1 MSRSRSSFFS
11 NSSGTNDQ
19 KHPLLSSEYDSQIEI
34 NLRDLSSPSASRATP
49 SPPPEFYRDMRSP
62 TSASARTLSPRP
74 ISESGSASKF
84 KGNGKAKGRRI
95 QFAAPPP
102 PIVGSVAGL
111 GNIGKIGRS
120 LDGSKSPHLRGSLVR
135 EGKGVGILKSMGSA
149 VGSSAQNDSLL
160 GLERRERALQAELQ
174 MLLDAQSEGLMQ
186 GFGGGGNREEHSGSS
201 TPTTR
206 SLQRDRDR
214 QGGRSTE
221 GAHMRTIPVRQPK
234 RKSVGL
240 RGSRKGL
247 LRNMGLLADV
257 KVEEGELLAEEIKR
271 REICIAKTKDWKIRI
286 DEVKREIGEF
296 ISADTMN
303 TSVSSSREERNQSP
317 HASKSEEDR
326 EIAEL
331 RTEERAVENE
341 IRETEDRL
349 LQMKARRSWL
359 GDRINERVNQRESRL
374 SSYRGALREVESEV
388 QEFLTRPPAM
398 VSIVMGNEE
407 GFMALP
413 PKRRTLEMA
422 EEWWS
427 KEINSLQARKLE
439 VQREKEALE
448 DGAKLWEESVMTVV
462 NFEDELRENMK
473 SGKVGDVEGLKMQI
487 RKMKTVI
494 GKLAEM
500 ERVAESKRWNL
511 LVVAVG
517 AELQAFK
524 QGEEIL
530 REALGG
536 MGGGVH
542 GDDYDYDHDI
552 DIGIEKAE
560 AKIDNDNRSID
571 TDLELRTTHSGDGES
586 TTDDDGLKELEAEFA
601 RQERRRG
608 GMLGEGRGGV
618 DKEGDADMGA
628 DADVDVEESDEEK
641 HLRELMVGHSRGDE
655 ENDTDHEG
663 F

>member
-1 MSRSRSSFFS
+1 MSRSRNSFFS

-19 KHPLLSSEYDSQIEI
+19 NHPLLSSVYDPH
-34 NLRDLSSPSASRATP
+34 NDVRLRDLSSPSASRATP

-111 GNIGKIGRS
+111 GNIGRS
-120 LDGSKSPHLRGSLVR
+120 LDGSGSSHLRGSVVR
-135 EGKGVGILKSMGSA
+135 EGRGVGILKSVGSA

-221 GAHMRTIPVRQPK
+221 GAHVRTIPVRQPK
-234 RKSVGL
+234 RKSIGL

-257 KVEEGELLAEEIKR
+257 KVEEDELLTEEIKR
-271 REICIAKTKDWKIRI
+271 REMCIAKTKDWKIRI

-296 ISADTMN
+296 VSADITN
-303 TSVSSSREERNQSP
+303 NRVSSPNEESHQSP

-359 GDRINERVNQRESRL
+359 ADRINERVNQRESRL

-398 VSIVMGNEE
+398 VSISMGSEE
-407 GFMALP
+407 GFMTLP

-439 VQREKEALE
+439 VQKEKEALE
-448 DGAKLWEESVMTVV
+448 DGAKLWEESVKTVV

-473 SGKVGDVEGLKMQI
+473 SSKVGDIEGFKMQI
-487 RKMKTVI
+487 VKMKKVI
-494 GKLAEM
+494 GKLAET
-500 ERVAESKRWNL
+500 ERIAESKGWNL

-517 AELQAFK
+517 AELQAFI

-530 REALGG
+530 RDALGSS
-536 MGGGVH
+536 GGGVL
-542 GDDYDYDHDI
+542 GDDLAIEKKMIEKDHD
-552 DIGIEKAE
+552 E
-560 AKIDNDNRSID
+560 RSID
-571 TDLELRTTHSGDGES
+571 TDMEVRTTHSGDGES
-586 TTDDDGLKELEAEFA
+586 ATDDDGLRELEAEFA
-601 RQERRRG
+601 RQERREG
-608 GMLGEGRGGV
+608 GMLGEGRIGGDGV
-618 DKEGDADMGA
+618 GGDGDGDA
-628 DADVDVEESDEEK
+628 DVEESDEEK

>member
-1 MSRSRSSFFS
+1 MSRSRNSFFS

-19 KHPLLSSEYDSQIEI
+19 NHPLLSSVYDPHNDV

-111 GNIGKIGRS
+111 ANIGRS
-120 LDGSKSPHLRGSLVR
+120 LDGSGSSRLRGSVVR
-135 EGKGVGILKSMGSA
+135 EGRGVGILKSVGSA

-186 GFGGGGNREEHSGSS
+186 GFGGGSNREEHSGSS

-206 SLQRDRDR
+206 SLQRERDR

-247 LRNMGLLADV
+247 LKNMGLLADV

-271 REICIAKTKDWKIRI
+271 RETCIAKMKDWKIRI

-296 ISADTMN
+296 VSADITN
-303 TSVSSSREERNQSP
+303 TRVSSPNEESHQSP

-359 GDRINERVNQRESRL
+359 ADRINERVNQRESRL
-374 SSYRGALREVESEV
+374 SSYRGALREVELEV

-398 VSIVMGNEE
+398 VSISMGNEE

-427 KEINSLQARKLE
+427 KEIKSLQARKLE
-439 VQREKEALE
+439 VQKEKEALE
-448 DGAKLWEESVMTVV
+448 DGAKLWEESVQIVV
-462 NFEDELRENMK
+462 DFEDALRENMK
-473 SGKVGDVEGLKMQI
+473 SGKVGDIEGLKMQI
-487 RKMKTVI
+487 VKMKKVV
-494 GKLAEM
+494 GKLAEL
-500 ERVAESKRWNL
+500 ERIAESKGWNL

-517 AELQAFK
+517 AELQAFI

-530 REALGG
+530 RGALGS
-536 MGGGVH
+536 MGGGDQ
-542 GDDYDYDHDI
+542 GDDLDYNRDI
-552 DIGIEKAE
+552 DIDTEKAGI
-560 AKIDNDNRSID
+560 KKDSDDRSID
-571 TDLELRTTHSGDGES
+571 TDSELRTTRSGDGES
-586 TTDDDGLKELEAEFA
+586 TNDDDGLKELEAEFA
-601 RQERRRG
+601 RQERRG
-608 GMLGEGRGGV
+608 EGMLGEGRVSV
-618 DKEGDADMGA
+618 DRGDGDA
-628 DADVDVEESDEEK
+628 DVEESDEEK
-641 HLRELMVGHSRGDE
+641 HLRELMVGHSREDE

>member
-1 MSRSRSSFFS
+1 MSRSRNSFFS

-19 KHPLLSSEYDSQIEI
+19 DHPLLSSVYDPH
-34 NLRDLSSPSASRATP
+34 NDVRLRDLSSPSASRATP

-74 ISESGSASKF
+74 ISESGSASKL

-111 GNIGKIGRS
+111 GNIGRS
-120 LDGSKSPHLRGSLVR
+120 LDGSGSSHLRGSVVR
-135 EGKGVGILKSMGSA
+135 EGRGVGILKSVGSA

-221 GAHMRTIPVRQPK
+221 GAHVRTIPVRQPK
-234 RKSVGL
+234 RKSIGL

-257 KVEEGELLAEEIKR
+257 KVEEDELLTEEIKR
-271 REICIAKTKDWKIRI
+271 REMCIAKTKDWKIRI

-296 ISADTMN
+296 VSADITN
-303 TSVSSSREERNQSP
+303 NRVSSPNEESHQSP

-359 GDRINERVNQRESRL
+359 ADRINERVNQRESRL

-388 QEFLTRPPAM
+388 QIFLTRPD
-398 VSIVMGNEE
+398 GY
-407 GFMALP
+407 
-413 PKRRTLEMA
+413 EMA

-439 VQREKEALE
+439 VQKEKEALE
-448 DGAKLWEESVMTVV
+448 DGAKLWEESVKTIV

-473 SGKVGDVEGLKMQI
+473 SSKVGDIEGFKMQI
-487 RKMKTVI
+487 DSGEQR
-494 GKLAEM
+494 L
-500 ERVAESKRWNL
+500 ES
-511 LVVAVG
+511 V
-517 AELQAFK
+517 
-524 QGEEIL
+524 
-530 REALGG
+530 
-536 MGGGVH
+536 GGGCGCGVAGFH
-542 GDDYDYDHDI
+542 TGRGDSERRVGEVRVGGVLGDDLAIEKKIMEKDHD
-552 DIGIEKAE
+552 E
-560 AKIDNDNRSID
+560 RSID
-571 TDLELRTTHSGDGES
+571 TDMEVRTTHSGDGES
-586 TTDDDGLKELEAEFA
+586 ATDDDGLRELEAEFA
-601 RQERRRG
+601 RQERREG
-608 GMLGEGRGGV
+608 GMLGEGRIGGI
-618 DKEGDADMGA
+618 EW
-628 DADVDVEESDEEK
+628 
-641 HLRELMVGHSRGDE
+641 
-655 ENDTDHEG
+655 
-663 F
+663 

>member
-1 MSRSRSSFFS
+1 MSRSRNSFFS

-19 KHPLLSSEYDSQIEI
+19 KHPLLSSVYDPHNDV

-49 SPPPEFYRDMRSP
+49 SPPPEFYRGMRSP
-62 TSASARTLSPRP
+62 TSASASARTLSPRP

-111 GNIGKIGRS
+111 GNIARS
-120 LDGSKSPHLRGSLVR
+120 LDGSGSSHMRGSVVR
-135 EGKGVGILKSMGSA
+135 EGRVGILKSVGSA

-186 GFGGGGNREEHSGSS
+186 GFGGGSNGEEHSGSS

-257 KVEEGELLAEEIKR
+257 KVEEGELLTEEIKR
-271 REICIAKTKDWKIRI
+271 REMCIAKTKDWKIRI

-296 ISADTMN
+296 VSADITN
-303 TSVSSSREERNQSP
+303 TRISSPNEESHQSP
-317 HASKSEEDR
+317 NASKSEEDR

-349 LQMKARRSWL
+349 LQMKARRTWL

-398 VSIVMGNEE
+398 VSICMGNEE

-439 VQREKEALE
+439 VQKEKDALE
-448 DGAKLWEESVMTVV
+448 DGAKLWEETVKLV
-462 NFEDELRENMK
+462 VAFEDELRENMK

-487 RKMKTVI
+487 VKMKKVS
-494 GKLAEM
+494 GKLYEL
-500 ERVAESKRWNL
+500 ERIARSKGWNL

-517 AELQAFK
+517 AELQAFI

-530 REALGG
+530 RGAFGSSVGG
-536 MGGGVH
+536 DRGH
-542 GDDYDYDHDI
+542 GEDDDYNRDVEI
-552 DIGIEKAE
+552 DVEKKE
-560 AKIDNDNRSID
+560 IKKDNDERSID
-571 TDLELRTTHSGDGES
+571 TDVELRTTHSRDEES
-586 TTDDDGLKELEAEFA
+586 MTDDDGLKELEAEFA
-601 RQERRRG
+601 RQERREG
-608 GMLGEGRGGV
+608 GMLGEGRVSVDREGGA
-618 DKEGDADMGA
+618 GDEDV
-628 DADVDVEESDEEK
+628 DVDVEESDEEK

>member
-1 MSRSRSSFFS
+1 MSRSRNSFFS

-19 KHPLLSSEYDSQIEI
+19 NHPLLSSVYDPH
-34 NLRDLSSPSASRATP
+34 NDVHLRDLSSPSASRATP
-49 SPPPEFYRDMRSP
+49 SPPPEFYRDLRSP

-84 KGNGKAKGRRI
+84 KGDGKAKGRRI

-111 GNIGKIGRS
+111 GNIGRS
-120 LDGSKSPHLRGSLVR
+120 LDGSGSSHLRGSVVR
-135 EGKGVGILKSMGSA
+135 EGRGVGILKSVGSA

-214 QGGRSTE
+214 QGGRSTK

-257 KVEEGELLAEEIKR
+257 KVEEGELLTEEIKR
-271 REICIAKTKDWKIRI
+271 REMCIAKTKDWKIRI

-296 ISADTMN
+296 VSADITN
-303 TSVSSSREERNQSP
+303 NRVSSPNAEIHQSP

-359 GDRINERVNQRESRL
+359 ADRINERVNQRESRL

-398 VSIVMGNEE
+398 VSINMGSE

-422 EEWWS
+422 DEWWR

-439 VQREKEALE
+439 VQKEKEALE
-448 DGAKLWEESVMTVV
+448 DGAKLWEESVKMVV
-462 NFEDELRENMK
+462 GFEDELRENMK
-473 SGKVGDVEGLKMQI
+473 SGKVGDVEGLQMQI
-487 RKMKTVI
+487 VKMKKVI
-494 GKLAEM
+494 GKLAET
-500 ERVAESKRWNL
+500 ERIAESKGWNL

-517 AELQAFK
+517 AELQAFI

-530 REALGG
+530 REALGST
-536 MGGGVH
+536 GGEVH
-542 GDDYDYDHDI
+542 GDDIAIEKKDVEKDHD
-552 DIGIEKAE
+552 E
-560 AKIDNDNRSID
+560 RSLD
-571 TDLELRTTHSGDGES
+571 TDMELRTTHSGDGES
-586 TTDDDGLKELEAEFA
+586 ATDDDGLKELEAEFA
-601 RQERRRG
+601 RQERRG
-608 GMLGEGRGGV
+608 GGVLGEGRVGMHREGGDV
-618 DKEGDADMGA
+618 DVDVDVDA
-628 DADVDVEESDEEK
+628 DVEESDEEK
-641 HLRELMVGHSRGDE
+641 HLRELMVGHSREDE

>member
-1 MSRSRSSFFS
+1 MSRSRNSFFS

-19 KHPLLSSEYDSQIEI
+19 NHPLLSSVYDPHNDVHLQ
-34 NLRDLSSPSASRATP
+34 DLSSPSASRATP

-111 GNIGKIGRS
+111 GNIGRS
-120 LDGSKSPHLRGSLVR
+120 LDGSGSSHLRGSVVR
-135 EGKGVGILKSMGSA
+135 EGRGIGILKSVGSA

-247 LRNMGLLADV
+247 LRNMGLLAGV
-257 KVEEGELLAEEIKR
+257 KVEEGELLTEEIKR
-271 REICIAKTKDWKIRI
+271 REMCIAKTKDWKIRI

-296 ISADTMN
+296 VSADITN
-303 TSVSSSREERNQSP
+303 NRVSSPNEESHQSP
-317 HASKSEEDR
+317 RASKSEEDR

-359 GDRINERVNQRESRL
+359 ADRINERVNQRESRL

-388 QEFLTRPPAM
+388 QEFLTRPPTM
-398 VSIVMGNEE
+398 VSISMGNEE

-439 VQREKEALE
+439 VQKEKEALE
-448 DGAKLWEESVMTVV
+448 DGAKLWEESVKTVV

-487 RKMKTVI
+487 GKMKTVI
-494 GKLAEM
+494 GKLAET

-530 REALGG
+530 REALGS
-536 MGGGVH
+536 MGGGDH
-542 GDDYDYDHDI
+542 SDDYDYGRDI
-552 DIGIEKAE
+552 DIEKAE
-560 AKIDNDNRSID
+560 LKGDNDERSID
-571 TDLELRTTHSGDGES
+571 TDMELRTTHSRDGES
-586 TTDDDGLKELEAEFA
+586 TTDDDGLKELQAEFA
-601 RQERRRG
+601 RQERREG
-608 GMLGEGRGGV
+608 GMLGEGRVSVDREGGDV
-618 DKEGDADMGA
+618 DA
-628 DADVDVEESDEEK
+628 DADADVEESDEEK
-641 HLRELMVGHSRGDE
+641 HLRELMVGHSREDE